1 MYFDTSLVVSYY
13 CPEALSG
20 AAERMLRT
28 DPRPTVSDLVEVE
41 FFSALAQ
48 KARGRELPSADAMR
62 AGEQFLE
69 HLGAGF
75 YTRIA
80 VQRRHYE
87 RARGALARWNLPLR
101 TLDALHLAI
110 ADVEGLRLA
119 TADRDLAR
127 SARRLG
133 LSVALARA

>member
-1 MYFDTSLVVSYY
+1 MYFDTSLVVPYY
-13 CPEALSG
+13 CPEALSE
-20 AAERMLRT
+20 AAERILRA
-28 DPRPTVSDLVEVE
+28 DPRPAVSDLVEVE

-48 KARGRELPSADAMR
+48 KVRAREMPIADAGR

-75 YTRIA
+75 YARIA

-87 RARGALARWNLPLR
+87 NARSWLARLNSPLR

-110 ADVEGLRLA
+110 ADIEGLRLA
-119 TADRDLAR
+119 TADHDLSR
-127 SARRLG
+127 SARSLG
-133 LSVALARA
+133 VPVTFARA